1 MNLLVHCW
9 LTDAS
14 IQKDV
19 IFEGGDTPEHSERSE
34 CSGRKETIHV
44 RLWAY
49 FTTNIGNIYK
59 IDNAP
64 LFQLIRDGGLEEDS
78 VFTDDAT
85 DGYGELDRL
94 LEVVERGDTV
104 MVRSLVDLADDGTG
118 LVERLRA
125 FRDKGVE
132 VVSISEEWYEGAVE
146 QVERVVILER
156 AMAEK
161 KRRLGMERAR
171 EDGRMGRKADQ
182 TKKERMAK
190 LRNAGMTVEEV
201 CDLCGVSRSTYY
213 RGSGKK

>member
-1 MNLLVHCW
+1 M
-9 LTDAS
+9 
-14 IQKDV
+14 
-19 IFEGGDTPEHSERSE
+19 
-34 CSGRKETIHV
+34 

-49 FTTNIGNIYK
+49 FTTNIGSIYK
-59 IDNAP
+59 VDNRP
-64 LFQLIRDGGLEEDS
+64 LFQLIRDSGLEEDS

-85 DGYGELDRL
+85 DGYAELEHL
-94 LEVVERGDTV
+94 LEVVECGDTV

-118 LVERLRA
+118 LVARLRA

-132 VVSISEEWYEGAVE
+132 VVSINEEWYEGAVE
-146 QVERVVILER
+146 QVERMVILER